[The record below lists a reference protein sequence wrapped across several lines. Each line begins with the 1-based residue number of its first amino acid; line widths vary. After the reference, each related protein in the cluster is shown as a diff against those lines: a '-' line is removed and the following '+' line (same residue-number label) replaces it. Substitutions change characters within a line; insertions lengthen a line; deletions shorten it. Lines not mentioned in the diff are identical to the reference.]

1 MQAAAGDE
9 HQRVLGFANG
19 KRGSQQMHAPM
30 GSLELL
36 PFGIGPVCTTA
47 HTGRQ
52 SGIFPGAGRAAAAA
66 ARLPCLRVN
75 NSAIS
80 HQPLTQMQR
89 MRWDG
94 KMSRRFGN
102 IISERSA

>member
-1 MQAAAGDE
+1 
-9 HQRVLGFANG
+9 
-19 KRGSQQMHAPM
+19 
-30 GSLELL
+30 
-36 PFGIGPVCTTA
+36 
-47 HTGRQ
+47 
-52 SGIFPGAGRAAAAA
+52 
-66 ARLPCLRVN
+66 VN